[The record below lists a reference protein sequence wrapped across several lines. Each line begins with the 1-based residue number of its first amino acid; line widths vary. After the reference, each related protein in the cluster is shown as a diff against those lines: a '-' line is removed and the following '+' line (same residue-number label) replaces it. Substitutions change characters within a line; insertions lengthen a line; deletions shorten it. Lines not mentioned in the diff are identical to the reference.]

1 MKALVTGGAGFIG
14 SALVRR
20 LVADGNKVLNFDK
33 LTYAGNLATISA
45 CADNENYA
53 FMRGDVANATEMEQ
67 AFHSF
72 RPDLVFH
79 LAAESHV
86 DRSIDGPGT
95 FIKTNILGTYTLL
108 EVALAYWQK
117 ARFASSFRVILISTD
132 EVYGSLPETGAFSEE
147 TAYAPNSPYSA
158 SKAAA
163 DHLGRAWF
171 QTFGL
176 PTVNTNC
183 SNNYGPFQH
192 PEKLIPTVIRSALA
206 GNPIPIY
213 GAGSNIRDWIYV
225 DDHVQGLLDV
235 AHAGRPG
242 ERYNLGGRAE
252 MANLSMAKHL
262 CAVLDQLRPKADG
275 TSYADQ
281 ITFVADRP
289 GHDHRYAVD
298 STRAET
304 ELAWRRRETLES
316 GLERTVAW
324 YLDNQ
329 LWLALDTEPGRLGLK
344 QRGAVNDAG

>member
-1 MKALVTGGAGFIG
+1 MRAMVTGGAGFIG

-20 LVADGNKVLNFDK
+20 LVAAGSSVLNFDK
-33 LTYAGNLATISA
+33 LTYAGNLATVA
-45 CADNENYA
+45 QCASESNYG
-53 FMRGDVANATEMEQ
+53 FTQGDVANAAEMAE
-67 AFHSF
+67 AFDRF
-72 RPDLVFH
+72 QPDVVFH

-86 DRSIDGPGT
+86 DRSIDGPGA

-108 EVALAYWQK
+108 EAALVYWRQ
-117 ARFASSFRVILISTD
+117 RGFASSFRVVLISTD
-132 EVYGSLPETGAFSEE
+132 EVYGSLGETGAFSEG

-176 PTVNTNC
+176 PVINTNC

-206 GNPIPIY
+206 GNSIPIY
-213 GAGSNIRDWIYV
+213 GAGSNVRDWIHV

-235 AHAGRPG
+235 ARSGRLG

-252 MANLSMAKHL
+252 MTNLELAKQL
-262 CAVLDQLRPKADG
+262 CDTLDLLHPRADG
-275 TSYADQ
+275 ARYADQ
-281 ITFVADRP
+281 IAFVVDRP

-298 STRAET
+298 STKAET
-304 ELAWRRRETLES
+304 ELAWKRRETLET
-316 GLERTVAW
+316 GLASTVSW
-324 YLDNQ
+324 YLDHHE
-329 LWLALDTEPGRLGLK
+329 WLAPDAEPGRLGLN
-344 QRGAVNDAG
+344 GARQ

>member
-1 MKALVTGGAGFIG
+1 MRALVTGGCGFIG
-14 SALVRR
+14 SALIRR
-20 LVADGNKVLNFDK
+20 LVADGSNVLNFDS
-33 LTYAGNLATISA
+33 LTYAGNLATVA
-45 CADNENYA
+45 QCTGENNYA
-53 FMRGDVANATEMEQ
+53 FMQGDVADAAEMAL
-67 AFHSF
+67 AFARF
-72 RPDLVFH
+72 QPDVVFH

-86 DRSIDGPGT
+86 DRSIDGPGA

-108 EVALAYWQK
+108 EAALAHWRQGDS
-117 ARFASSFRVILISTD
+117 ASSFRVVLISTD
-132 EVYGSLPETGAFSEE
+132 EVYGSLGETGAFSEE

-163 DHLGRAWF
+163 DHLGRAWC

-176 PTVNTNC
+176 PVINTNC

-235 AHAGRPG
+235 ARAGRLG

-252 MANLSMAKHL
+252 MTNLDMAKHL
-262 CAVLDQLRPKADG
+262 CAALDRLQPKANG
-275 TSYADQ
+275 TSYANQ
-281 ITFVADRP
+281 IAFVADRP

-298 STRAET
+298 STKAET
-304 ELAWRRRETLES
+304 ELAWRRRETLKS

-324 YLDNQ
+324 YLNHHE
-329 LWLALDTEPGRLGLK
+329 WLVPNTEQVRLGLK
-344 QRGAVNDAG
+344 RAER